1 MSDEIPPLSCSN
13 TGGNSWLIW
22 ATNYILFSVCLYVIV
37 YKLTYLQNINKC
49 IKKHICVLYKETN
62 IRLIKGTQKCHLWP
76 QSIEMATDF
85 HRIHTKF
92 YPQLLGTYP
101 QCCGK
106 LYPQLLKLIHS
117 AVENSKLFPQFIH
130 YLWKT
135 ILATEYVPLAQLS
148 HEGNIKTACANFL
161 TGTWRKH

>member
-1 MSDEIPPLSCSN
+1 
-13 TGGNSWLIW
+13 
-22 ATNYILFSVCLYVIV
+22 
-37 YKLTYLQNINKC
+37 
-49 IKKHICVLYKETN
+49 
-62 IRLIKGTQKCHLWP
+62 
-76 QSIEMATDF
+76 MATDF

-148 HEGNIKTACANFL
+148 HEGNIKKKAATRCMPVCSLAHEGNIKTACDNF
-161 TGTWRKH
+161 

>member
-1 MSDEIPPLSCSN
+1 
-13 TGGNSWLIW
+13 
-22 ATNYILFSVCLYVIV
+22 
-37 YKLTYLQNINKC
+37 
-49 IKKHICVLYKETN
+49 
-62 IRLIKGTQKCHLWP
+62 
-76 QSIEMATDF
+76 MATDF

-135 ILATEYVPLAQLS
+135 ILAIEYVPLAQLS
-148 HEGNIKTACANFL
+148 HEGNIKALCANSYIV
-161 TGTWRKH
+161 T